1 MTAPLSLVCRQSR
14 VLAVREHIN
23 SGAMWAY
30 EGTPP
35 ATPETATAAVR
46 IGRIPL
52 AAVAGAV
59 GAAGNVATL
68 TLTCPQVATAD
79 NTGLIG
85 WVRFV
90 DSLGVGVMDLIAG
103 IGGSLAPAIFS
114 DLQAYTG
121 GELQLVSCVISE

>member
-1 MTAPLSLVCRQSR
+1 MTAPLSLVCRQAR
-14 VLAVREHIN
+14 VNAVRAIIDG
-23 SGAMWAY
+23 GAMWAY

-35 ATPETATAAVR
+35 ATPETTTAALLVGRIDLAATA
-46 IGRIPL
+46 GT
-52 AAVAGAV
+52 V

-68 TLTCPQVATAD
+68 TLTCPRVAAAD
-79 NTGLIG
+79 ATGLIG

-90 DSLGVGVMDLIAG
+90 DSAGAGVMDLVAG